1 MKTRLFILAF
11 AFALNA
17 YLGAQTTPLVLVSKI
32 GSMTYKGES
41 KKNLDVG
48 PGSLLSLKGNFRIKE
63 KSSAVILC
71 NEGFN
76 ILSAGKADL
85 SKLCGDSVSKRSLGI
100 DGSFSRHI
108 LKALKLTFLL
118 KDQASGW
125 GALKNGDGWGK
136 QEQDGW
142 GKQEQDGWG
151 KQEQDGW
158 GKQEQDGWGK
168 QEQDGWGKQEQDGWG
183 KQEQDGW
190 GKQEQDGWGGKGT
203 KIHLILPVGK
213 LSKKSTRFS
222 WSRPNGASSYTL
234 RILDAEKMVLDS
246 MVVTDT
252 FAVIDLSK
260 KNLMVGQRY
269 SWNVSSNGDVPI
281 VSNTLQFETMA
292 ADEKKAIQTKFAKS
306 RIYYKLDPAAK
317 LLMEAVALE
326 QDQMFNAAS
335 ETYTKAQNLDP
346 KNILVKM
353 MHAAFWMRGDL
364 PVMAE
369 SAVSK

>member
-41 KKNLDVG
+41 KKNLELV
-48 PGSLLSLKGNFRIKE
+48 PGSLLSLKGSLKIKE

-100 DGSFSRHI
+100 DGAFSKHI
-108 LKALKLTFLL
+108 YLALKLNYLL
-118 KDQASGW
+118 KDQSPGW
-125 GALKNGDGWGK
+125 TAAKSGDGWGQK
-136 QEQDGW
+136 DIDGW
-142 GKQEQDGWG
+142 GQKDIDGWG
-151 KQEQDGW
+151 QKDIDGW
-158 GKQEQDGWGK
+158 GQKDI
-168 QEQDGWGKQEQDGWG
+168 
-183 KQEQDGW
+183 
-190 GKQEQDGWGGKGT
+190 DGWGGKGN

-213 LSKKSTRFS
+213 ISKKSVRFS
-222 WSRPNGASSYTL
+222 WSKPAGATSYTV
-234 RILDAEKMVLDS
+234 RILDAEKSVLDS

-260 KNLMVGQRY
+260 KILMVGQRY

-281 VSNTLQFETMA
+281 VSNTLQIETMA
-292 ADEKKAIQTKFAKS
+292 GDERKAIQTKFAKS

-335 ETYTKAQNLDP
+335 ETYTKAQKLDS
-346 KNILVKM
+346 KNNLVKM
-353 MHAAFWMRGDL
+353 MHAAFWLRGNL
-364 PVMAE
+364 PVLVDW
-369 SAVSK
+369 AVSQ

>member
-41 KKNLDVG
+41 KKNLELV
-48 PGSLLSLKGNFRIKE
+48 PGSLLSLKGSLKIKE

-100 DGSFSRHI
+100 DGAFSKHI
-108 LKALKLTFLL
+108 YLALKLNYLL
-118 KDQASGW
+118 KDQSPGW
-125 GALKNGDGWGK
+125 TAAKSGDGWGQK
-136 QEQDGW
+136 DIDGW
-142 GKQEQDGWG
+142 GQKDIDGWG
-151 KQEQDGW
+151 QKDI
-158 GKQEQDGWGK
+158 
-168 QEQDGWGKQEQDGWG
+168 
-183 KQEQDGW
+183 
-190 GKQEQDGWGGKGT
+190 DGWGGKGN

-213 LSKKSTRFS
+213 ISKKSVRFS
-222 WSRPNGASSYTL
+222 WSKPAGATSYTV
-234 RILDAEKMVLDS
+234 RILDAEKSVLDS

-260 KNLMVGQRY
+260 KILMVGQRY

-281 VSNTLQFETMA
+281 VSNTLQIETMA
-292 ADEKKAIQTKFAKS
+292 GDERKAIQTKFAKS

-335 ETYTKAQNLDP
+335 ETYTKAQKLDS
-346 KNILVKM
+346 KNNLVKM
-353 MHAAFWMRGDL
+353 MHAAFWLRGNL
-364 PVMAE
+364 PVLVDW
-369 SAVSK
+369 AVSQ

>member
-17 YLGAQTTPLVLVSKI
+17 YLGAQTSPLVLVSKI

-41 KKNLDVG
+41 KKNLELV
-48 PGSLLSLKGNFRIKE
+48 PGSLLSLKGSLKIKE

-100 DGSFSRHI
+100 DGAFSKHI
-108 LKALKLTFLL
+108 YLALKLNYLL
-118 KDQASGW
+118 KDQSPGW
-125 GALKNGDGWGK
+125 TAAKSGDGWGQK
-136 QEQDGW
+136 DIDGW
-142 GKQEQDGWG
+142 GQKDIDGWG
-151 KQEQDGW
+151 QKDIDGW
-158 GKQEQDGWGK
+158 GQKDIDGWGQK
-168 QEQDGWGKQEQDGWG
+168 DIDGWGQKDIDGWG
-183 KQEQDGW
+183 QKDI
-190 GKQEQDGWGGKGT
+190 DGWGGKGN

-213 LSKKSTRFS
+213 ISKKSVRFS
-222 WSRPNGASSYTL
+222 WSKPAGATSYTV
-234 RILDAEKMVLDS
+234 RILDAEKSVLDS

-260 KNLMVGQRY
+260 KILMVGQRY

-281 VSNTLQFETMA
+281 VSNTLQIETMA
-292 ADEKKAIQTKFAKS
+292 GDERKAIQTKFAKS

-335 ETYTKAQNLDP
+335 ETYTKAQKLDS
-346 KNILVKM
+346 KNNLVKM
-353 MHAAFWMRGDL
+353 MHAAFWLRGNL
-364 PVMAE
+364 PVLVDW
-369 SAVSK
+369 AVSQ